1 MLYFRQVQSTEFD
14 FDDDDIGTTPKV
26 TPQRLPGM
34 LKLSTGYI
42 YHNPMKYTIKSNLSL
57 YEYLK
62 FVDTC
67 LYDSFI

>member
-34 LKLSTGYI
+34 SYLPGI